1 MKKLALLFVS
11 VVTLGITS
19 CSSDDKVTEAEFTG
33 KWEYSQ
39 QGTVIAGQDVLT
51 VYPHTQGCAKDYL
64 QITPTTSVD
73 HKFTTDECLEDTTT
87 RTYTRS
93 GNTITTTAAGQTIT
107 GEIVNL
113 TATTLK
119 IKTTQT
125 IQGQNLSYVVVYTR
139 A

>member
-11 VVTLGITS
+11 VLTIGLTS
-19 CSSDDKVTEAEFTG
+19 CSSDDKVTEASFEG

-39 QGTVIAGQDVLT
+39 QGTVIAGQEVLT
-51 VYPHTQGCAKDYL
+51 VYPHTQGCPKDYL
-64 QITPTTSVD
+64 QINATTSVD

-87 RTYTRS
+87 RTYTRN
-93 GNTITTTAAGQTIT
+93 GNTISTTAAGQTIT

-113 TATTLK
+113 TETTLK
-119 IKTTQT
+119 LKSSQT
-125 IQGQNLSYVVVYTR
+125 VQGQTLSYIVVYTR